1 MRMALFYILLIAN
14 DLLLVTRQSAK
25 PADSLLN
32 PNINSQRI
40 SQILYGAENA
50 VGRGVQFMQNT
61 KKKMDIFFDHKAPS
75 IVIDIEEYRNGYIDI
90 RRRGAKIRAFTEITK
105 ENISYCK
112 ELMKIVDELRHLD
125 GVRGGMA
132 VSESEY
138 MATTILEE
146 SRALTEVIYSNVK
159 EVVEQNQYIFDTLW
173 SSAISAEQKIRE
185 IEEGVIHYE
194 TRIIENPD
202 EVIKEIGRLTASSNK
217 LDICLTSGGLQYSHI
232 YFFDL
237 KKKLLDK
244 QRRGEHKGIRYIT
257 NIDNDNLHISKTYLD
272 YGIQIRHMRNL
283 PPMSF
288 GVSDKEIAVTIEKME
303 GGKRIQSLLISNEPL
318 YVRHFTS
325 LFEEIWRNGIDARQ
339 RMKQVEE
346 GVESDIEVIQN
357 PDRTEELYWNII
369 ESAEKEILLIFP
381 TANAVIRQEKMGL
394 IKSLAAAT
402 KSHNVQVRI
411 LMPEVNLG
419 SSTSPVIEEAKQ
431 FLQQYQDN
439 PNNSLN
445 IRYLQQLSDTKATI
459 LIADRKV
466 SLVIELRDDSKS
478 RFYEAIGLS
487 TYSSSKAGVLS
498 YVSIFENLWIQ
509 TELYEKLKVHDKMQK
524 EFINIAA
531 HELRTPIQ
539 PILGLTEEVLS
550 KAKDESQ
557 RELLEVVVRNAKR
570 LRGLIENILDVT
582 RIENQSLTLQKEK
595 FNINRMILDVL
606 EEYESRDIRKNDN
619 IKIVFTPEDDFF
631 VKADKERL
639 MQVISNLMN
648 NAIKFTDEGT
658 ITVILKSKEE
668 NNELI
673 VSIKDTGSGIDPE
686 ITPRLFS
693 KFATKSQT
701 GTGLGLFIS
710 KNIVE
715 AHGGKIWAEN
725 NSDGRGSTFGFSLPL
740 TNRTSREY
748 GTDGT
753 STTRIKY
760 D

>member
-1 MRMALFYILLIAN
+1 MAPKMLLEE
-14 DLLLVTRQSAK
+14 D
-25 PADSLLN
+25 
-32 PNINSQRI
+32 
-40 SQILYGAENA
+40 
-50 VGRGVQFMQNT
+50 VQFMQNT

-105 ENISYCK
+105 ENIQYCK
-112 ELMKIVDELRHLD
+112 ELIKIVDELRHLD

-146 SRALTEVIYSNVK
+146 SKPLTEVIYSNVK

-173 SSAISAEQKIRE
+173 SLAILADQKIRE
-185 IEEGVIHYE
+185 IEEGVIRYE
-194 TRIIENPD
+194 TRLIENPD
-202 EVIKEIGRLTASSNK
+202 EVIKEIDRLAANSNK
-217 LDICLTSGGLQYSHI
+217 LDACVTSGGLQYGHI
-232 YFFDL
+232 YFFNL
-237 KKKLLDK
+237 EKKLLDK
-244 QRRGEHKGIRYIT
+244 QERGEHKGIRYIT
-257 NIDNDNLHISKTYLD
+257 NIDNENLHLSKMYLD
-272 YGIQIRHMRNL
+272 YGIQIRHMKNL

-325 LFEEIWRNGIDARQ
+325 LFEEIWRNGIDARY

-346 GVESDIEVIQN
+346 GVESEIEVIQN

-369 ESAEKEILLIFP
+369 KSAEKEILLIFP
-381 TANAVIRQEKMGL
+381 TANAIIRQEKMGI
-394 IKSLAAAT
+394 IKCLAEAT
-402 KSHNVQVRI
+402 KSRNVQVRI

-419 SSTSPVIEEAKQ
+419 STSPVIEEAKQ
-431 FLQQYQDN
+431 LLQQHQDN

-459 LIADRKV
+459 LIADRKL

-478 RFYEAIGLS
+478 TFYEAIGLS

-524 EFINIAA
+524 EFINIGA

-539 PILGLTEEVLS
+539 PILGLTEAVLS

-606 EEYESRDIRKNDN
+606 EEYESRDNRKNDN
-619 IKIVFTPEDDFF
+619 VKIVFTPEDDFF
-631 VKADKERL
+631 VEADKERL

-648 NAIKFTDEGT
+648 NAIKFTDEGIIKVT
-658 ITVILKSKEE
+658 LKSKQE

-673 VSIKDTGSGIDPE
+673 VSIKDTGSGIDSE
-686 ITPRLFS
+686 IAPRLFS

-710 KNIVE
+710 QNIVE

-725 NSDGRGSTFGFSLPL
+725 NSDGRGSTFSFTLPL
-740 TNRTSREY
+740 TNN
-748 GTDGT
+748 D
-753 STTRIKY
+753 I
-760 D
+760 